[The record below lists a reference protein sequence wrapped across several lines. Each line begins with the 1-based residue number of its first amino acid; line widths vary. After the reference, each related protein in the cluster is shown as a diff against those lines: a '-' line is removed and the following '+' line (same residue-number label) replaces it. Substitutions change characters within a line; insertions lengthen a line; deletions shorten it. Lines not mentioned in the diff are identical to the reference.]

1 MDLFE
6 MHNMTEFTEF
16 PVLPDELKG
25 IDIEPDFLPPINIEC
40 ERMYVYAHI
49 RYDVGESVKMNE
61 LIGYNFLRKKKNTFY
76 YEELLRKENP
86 QKEVWV
92 NDEPD
97 YVLILF
103 KPADAPK
110 VIDWLGLPGYSRN
123 QSYELK
129 DILSSQTLFKNENDT
144 ESKGNCENE

>member
-16 PVLPDELKG
+16 PVLPEELIG
-25 IDIEPDFLPPINIEC
+25 IDIEPDYLPPIDVEC

-49 RYDVGESVKMNE
+49 RYDVGESVKLNE
-61 LIGYNFLRKKKNTFY
+61 LVGYNFLRKKKNTFY
-76 YEELLRKENP
+76 FEELYNKENP
-86 QKEVWV
+86 QKEIWV
-92 NDEPD
+92 NEAPD

-103 KPADAPK
+103 KPAEAPN
-110 VIDWLGLPGYSRN
+110 VIEWLNLPGYTRN
-123 QSYELK
+123 QSYDLK
-129 DILSSQTLFKNENDT
+129 DILANQLLFKNKNA